1 MWRRYRAELYLLLC
15 TVLWG
20 GTFVA
25 IKLALAESPPLLLV
39 GLRFG
44 IAALVFGAVFHREIL
59 AANRTQLAQGF
70 LLGVF
75 VFGGFGFQTLGLEYT
90 TVARSAFL
98 TQLLVVFTPFLQLAL
113 YRRRPATATLL
124 GIGLVVAGMYLLTSP
139 EGRLNLNYGDFLT
152 LLCAIS
158 YSFYVIYVDRY
169 GGAESAAVLS
179 FFQTMFMA
187 LISLSLSLLL
197 EQPYAGRLSPG
208 FVLIGGLAYL
218 AFLATNLV
226 VYWQMRWQP
235 ETTPARA
242 AVVFAMEPVFAAVFA
257 LFVFDD
263 PLTQRSFIGAA
274 LIFSGMLVSELGPLW
289 VRAARQSKNS
299 ESGRL
304 P

>member
-1 MWRRYRAELYLLLC
+1 MWRRYRAEFYLLLC
-15 TVLWG
+15 TLLWG
-20 GTFVA
+20 GTFIA

-44 IAALVFGAVFHREIL
+44 IAAVIFGVVFFRDIVRASRMQVY
-59 AANRTQLAQGF
+59 QGL
-70 LLGVF
+70 LLGIF

-113 YRRRPATATLL
+113 FRRRPATATLL
-124 GIGLVVAGMYLLTSP
+124 GIALVVAGMYFLTSP
-139 EGRLNLNYGDFLT
+139 RGRLNLNYGDLLT

-169 GGAESAAVLS
+169 GGAASAGVLS

-187 LISLSLSLLL
+187 LISLSLSLLM
-197 EQPYAGRLSPG
+197 EQPYADRLAPG
-208 FVLIGGLAYL
+208 SALIGGLAYL
-218 AFLATNLV
+218 ALLATNLV

-242 AVVFAMEPVFAAVFA
+242 AVIFAMEPVFAALFA
-257 LFVFDD
+257 LWIFAD
-263 PLTQRSFIGAA
+263 PLTGRSLIGAA
-274 LIFSGMLVSELGPLW
+274 LILGGMLVSELGPLW
-289 VRAARQSKNS
+289 RRAS
-299 ESGRL
+299 EDV
-304 P
+304 PK